1 MAYGLCHATFIIY
14 RTTPA
19 RLAPSSTTGTLLI
32 FFFLIT
38 RTLKQDDLAAAF
50 STTSL
55 TELEQNYSSGL
66 VVENNMSLFAEN
78 SEVFLFCL
86 SILSADKT
94 SKKDRQIFRKQ
105 RSGNIKVYAP
115 KFPPITPVKAFPKFE
130 CNVYSD
136 IDFQSAI
143 SVTSTGNSR
152 SFTELTDRLAF
163 VNFSSPVQDSCLFL

>member
-1 MAYGLCHATFIIY
+1 M
-14 RTTPA
+14 
-19 RLAPSSTTGTLLI
+19 
-32 FFFLIT
+32 IT

-55 TELEQNYSSGL
+55 SELEQNYSSGL

-78 SEVFLFCL
+78 SEVLLFCL

-94 SKKDRQIFRKQ
+94 SKNIDRYFRKR
-105 RSGNIKVYAP
+105 RSGNRNVYAP

-136 IDFQSAI
+136 IDVQSAI

-163 VNFSSPVQDSCLFL
+163 VNFSSPVLLYYVSVADNEEVLIPGKCCCLYLFLIAWTQHIVSLSK